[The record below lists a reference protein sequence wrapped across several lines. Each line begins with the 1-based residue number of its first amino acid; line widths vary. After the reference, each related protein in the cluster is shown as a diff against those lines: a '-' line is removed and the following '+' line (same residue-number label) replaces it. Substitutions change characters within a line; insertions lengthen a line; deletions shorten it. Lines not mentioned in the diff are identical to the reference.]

1 MSTQQDIY
9 AAGSKDR
16 HPILNKDKYVPWSCH
31 LLRYAKSKPNGKL
44 IYNSIMHGPYVRRM
58 IHEPGDPGR
67 DVPVAKTFHE
77 QTDDELND
85 KEVKQMEAND
95 QDIQTILIGLPK
107 DIYAPVDSYETAQCL
122 RVQQIMKGYEIEA
135 QEKKAKLFNEW
146 EMFTLLMGN
155 RLSLTIIVEVN
166 ELRAERLVR
175 THDPLALMENFNN
188 SYNYPVFYPNHPSQI
203 TYMQQPLPNNNYIR
217 QPSFNQNYM
226 QQPMINLEDIYDL
239 TTAMNMALV
248 LMAKA
253 FKLNYSTPTNNQRI
267 SSNPRN
273 RQIAQPVQNVENQ
286 VVQNGVQNLGVL
298 NVENHNGLIVVP
310 GIANQNVNPVG
321 NGNVVAAWN
330 EGNDSTADC
339 QKEGVEIQ
347 LQAEEF
353 DLMAAAGDIDEI
365 EEVNAKSDESLAK
378 YKDLEYEFERLLRA
392 FVSLDIMSIV
402 QKPTVVETSDHQTEL
417 DPYNDMQQKI
427 AQLQAQLGDL
437 KGKNEDTS
445 CISDTLDPLSQKLEN
460 ENVELEFQ
468 VLNYVKEN
476 ECNTPKNVS

>member
-16 HPILNKDKYVPWSCH
+16 HPMLNKDKYVPWSCH
-31 LLRYAKSKPNGKL
+31 LLRYAKSKPNEKL

-58 IHEPGDPGR
+58 IPEPGDPGR

-85 KEVKQMEAND
+85 KKVKQMEVND

-107 DIYAPVDSYETAQCL
+107 DIYAPVDSYETAQWL
-122 RVQQIMKGYEIEA
+122 RVQQMMKGYEIEA

-155 RLSLTIIVEVN
+155 RLSHTIIVEVN
-166 ELRAERLVR
+166 ELRAERL
-175 THDPLALMENFNN
+175 
-188 SYNYPVFYPNHPSQI
+188 
-203 TYMQQPLPNNNYIR
+203 
-217 QPSFNQNYM
+217 
-226 QQPMINLEDIYDL
+226 
-239 TTAMNMALV
+239 
-248 LMAKA
+248 
-253 FKLNYSTPTNNQRI
+253 
-267 SSNPRN
+267 
-273 RQIAQPVQNVENQ
+273 

-347 LQAEEF
+347 LQAKEF

-365 EEVNAKSDESLAK
+365 EEVNANSDESLAK

-417 DPYNDMQQKI
+417 DR
-427 AQLQAQLGDL
+427 
-437 KGKNEDTS
+437 T
-445 CISDTLDPLSQKLEN
+445 
-460 ENVELEFQ
+460 
-468 VLNYVKEN
+468 KERF
-476 ECNTPKNVS
+476 